1 MNEDKRSKKK
11 QDEDAL
17 APQQELFCQLYASHR
32 EFFGNGTQAYI
43 EAYDVPP
50 KGYKSAMSAASRLLS
65 NVKITKRIN
74 EIFEAGGLNDTFVDK
89 QLEFMI
95 TQFSDYK
102 AKIAAIKE
110 YNALKKRIEQKV
122 DVTVG
127 ISLASLYDATKS
139 NQQA

>member
-1 MNEDKRSKKK
+1 MNADKRSKKK

-17 APQQELFCQLYASHR
+17 TPQQELFCQLYASDR

-43 EAYDVPP
+43 EAYDVDSS
-50 KGYKSAMSAASRLLS
+50 GYKAAQSSASRLLS
-65 NVKITKRIN
+65 NAKITKRIN
-74 EIFEAGGLNDTFVDK
+74 EIFGAGGLNDTFVDK

-110 YNALKKRIEQKV
+110 YNALKQRITQKL
-122 DVTVG
+122 DMKHSGTV
-127 ISLASLYDATKS
+127 SLTTLFDKAEES
-139 NQQA
+139 